1 MRNIVASLI
10 IVCFC
15 GILSAAKPME
25 VLGHYNVVLVHGAA
39 PENQGFEKNCGNDV
53 KDAWNTLNDNSLHP
67 KDSSW
72 NLGDAVGMLGKYED
86 DGEKKLTYWLDSA
99 VFEDTV
105 RYGSEYIYIQ
115 RSFANPAASPSHNAH
130 EIGDRTWKG
139 TDNCSVRRSLFE
151 EAQEVRASGAGKLDS
166 LRRDGLKSFRSVP
179 SRNILIAH
187 SMGGVASHEYVTDL
201 NVYNGDVDKLVTLDS
216 PHEGTGA
223 LNLLIDMRDY
233 GRQAAEAAVQ
243 YLLLTTLGTS
253 ICAVAKDPYSV
264 GLALWL
270 LVPTFGLSAAERGV
284 TALVDEFA
292 LGEDYAFKRGDSLT
306 RYIFPGADGVTALMT
321 RPAHENMPMVRLLAG
336 KGGMTFS
343 DPNEGSGEVLNF
355 LIPEGI
361 STAVKNAVAQLG
373 GDGSASAVYA
383 NVETGLVLGLLGG
396 ISVRDVGTTLIPEG
410 SGLATSTEAF
420 NGSLADVRRFAF
432 DAAAH
437 ANSAGVARQ
446 AARNVAE
453 MAGIVSGVI
462 AADIGLSA
470 FPVIQVAAKVAI
482 ALSGAAVLGLDMYE
496 TGIADIMESHENAKT
511 RRMLD
516 TLYSADFSYTKV
528 KGGNESGRVR
538 LMEDFLYERPFVNLG
553 LFVSAD
559 SLQAVD
565 AGCFYEKAEA
575 DKELLCEIGL
585 YRSDS
590 SGLVPF
596 KMQNYAQYQKSPL
609 RFRSSSDWSRMGV
622 KVDRWERVDGLSPE
636 GNLAPKSVPIRHVER
651 YAVPSI
657 AVDDWIEKY
666 SFVVD
671 DLMPHRLRQIR
682 MNFNYQ
688 EEIAWE
694 CDVKKDPDANDACIV
709 YKRSGGG
716 EWAVD
721 SSVGDNGRVRHPVQK
736 NGIFDFE
743 PRKYGYSNLLLLQKD
758 NQNTVTVST
767 VNKIGLSN
775 TQRFYYL
782 FKATDNLLEPLWP
795 LPGVAVNRVSGFRAH
810 VSVLDYQGFSVVS
823 ARDAIFQD
831 TSSPSPSSFLP
842 MTRVPSGNRD
852 AIFNS
857 EREMSGLSGGYVWQ
871 FRTVTMD
878 SVGGTLDSSDFY
890 NVPFTVDTVPPSFR
904 LSAEAFALNPDSVSF
919 LARFAWDGAGVEN
932 PDIRAMRWQLSRVD
946 GGLADSLELSSL
958 YDVAS
963 QDFAVPFDSA
973 SRKFLAEDGLYR
985 VSAYA
990 VDNAAPNA
998 SAYEAVN
1005 ALVSKIADGTV
1016 SAEDW
1021 ERVQGLGLNAGSAS
1035 AEFRVDRTPPV
1046 LKFDTVGAVVPEG
1059 ASAVG
1064 EYASL
1069 ERPHR
1074 REGFAYVSDDSLL
1087 SVAYTVSEALAG
1099 RDSASVRVNFA
1110 FLHIPDTAAVD
1121 RVGDSLWL
1129 SGDSAHFR
1137 WTEMSGLRLSDGDYL
1152 VRATARDEA
1161 SNQATFAA
1169 PKKLRIDRTAPR
1181 IESLVSRRLVYPD
1194 SVREFSAEI
1203 AVSESGD
1210 VDSNRTG
1217 MRCHY
1222 RVMGKTASGWMPIAD
1237 SLLHSGKITFP
1248 IDSGAVGRENGKR
1261 YLETVCLD
1269 AAGNA
1274 GVRTDLFYV
1283 GSRYPEI
1290 TFPKGSMVSGEMLA
1304 ISGIAP
1310 PDGSKNE
1317 ESVVYRLRYRAADAG
1332 EWRSA
1337 GMSVVAGNRSADS
1350 SHISRLS
1357 QSSSGVLGYLD
1368 RCALAE
1374 TCLEGA
1380 YVIELGVR
1388 ACDSCPWRTDSAEVY
1403 FLLGDSTASG
1413 NIVLNALRDSMT
1425 VGSDSLSVNVRLDGN
1440 IKGKSLVR
1448 LYAEDSRG
1456 VGIFDISSENIYAS
1470 PFTGTPSDTTLQQGV
1485 WFYWQDSLWHLRW
1498 KGFAGT
1504 DEIRVRFDSET
1515 FGTTCEGPGGTTLE
1529 RGCSVEF
1536 SSMDLGA
1543 SAILSETLS
1552 GYPYFRPMDKADS
1565 AMSLSGNSGHVVFKS
1580 SGMFR
1585 IEGSQDSSFAN
1596 RIPVFFGSATAPG
1609 FSQKFGS
1616 GAEYLN
1622 PLFLGWTV
1630 NPENERLH
1638 YVWDGKMSS
1647 GAYPAPGKIT
1657 LYAEAV
1663 QTGSEDAFVILDT
1676 AFVNLKLPPLEIAL
1690 ADSLGDFVT
1699 LQGGIDTSTAALG
1712 KMNIEYGV
1720 LYRDAFVKIYVEAPD
1735 GTKKLLQD
1743 SVLCKANSSATAY
1756 SAAWDGTING
1766 VAPVSGTYKVIIEAN
1781 EVGTSVVKSATS
1793 HFNVRYASSLVNME
1807 TRPGDSSAPQL
1818 YIAEAFRDDDGKNR
1832 YIPEAD
1838 YLVRAELGG
1847 KYLPKYI
1854 RDSLSFSATVFGS
1867 QKAIGY
1873 KPERFSLALKRHRE
1887 RLDLVILYQIDRH
1900 IESVTNTVCEIDDE
1914 KNQPHRSA
1922 ELLTF
1927 TSNSRSGF
1935 IDFEMSAGENYGYS
1949 DHENASVKMCA
1960 VMNRD
1965 WLDYRKDHEWNEKA
1979 FKTLCD
1985 DYAIW
1990 KLTDIS
1996 DSSVNFISKPKA
2008 GGYAL
2013 FQEKSAGGC
2022 SAEDLGGESST
2033 QCEYGQDEAGKV
2045 VHSENYNP
2053 NLNLFRVEL
2062 IGNSD
2067 FNFYTDKGEIK
2078 SDHCGNERFRMMK
2091 FRMKFTIP
2099 DSYWDADFGYDNLVN
2114 RTVRFDEANKTIFG
2128 KTDGYLKIL
2137 SEKNLPGDSNYFDG
2151 TRWQKDHSYGKLTP
2165 FEMQRLRFYPANV
2178 LPGGGNTFLFADE
2191 DSSYIQPSYFDM
2203 KFYSAPSETDYFQ
2216 VLALGTPVAGIDGCD
2231 YSPETNFDAAYGNPQ
2246 PRCQVS
2252 HTSKTDA
2259 PEQIRTPLFAG
2270 GYVDFY
2276 VARNTVWSGVP
2287 DKVNVPYPAPISFAA
2302 STGDSLKFYAAG
2314 SKVHYYYG
2322 DYGDSTWLRAFTDT
2336 TGIIR
2341 NAINSPADYSDPAN
2355 LETLGV
2361 IPGKIGGNL
2370 AIANLSLSN
2379 ILSPENYRN
2388 GSFDIPLDTL
2398 GTLKSLLNAE
2408 GIRTDSFSVAVN
2420 AAKGSVERF
2429 GDTLHVKA
2437 FDWNDAVLYRKT
2449 LDSLSKL
2456 PTLTDSTRLSLYSL
2470 YRYQSGIR
2478 QRDVADKNLYYGP
2491 ANKAWTRNPWI
2502 KDVRV
2507 ESSELQHLDSSVHSH
2522 FAIAGNRDSLDRTI
2536 FYHSNDS
2543 IARPAEFIEL
2553 SSYLSGGKTYH
2564 LFYLK
2569 EGVFH
2574 SILDTAV
2581 EKSGF
2586 YRLKWFNAN
2595 RLQGNTTFMLTWG
2608 GDGGSFY
2615 YSRYDLYVGTPVG
2628 PESQTTVSSL
2638 FGDLSV
2644 TFPKGSLRGDS
2655 SVTVRTADA
2664 SDYPFDVFRNV
2675 PLTGPVMEVLP
2686 TMTFAGPDYPRVQM
2700 KISREE
2706 MERNRVTPQTLR
2718 LYKIDFDNKQF
2729 VPLEN
2734 ALYGYLKADGS
2745 PAASGADT
2753 TASCAVW
2760 DDPQCYGN
2768 DYSYILI
2775 SAETRTFSVFAA
2787 MDSSVANIPEVGLE
2801 ILPAVATARDR
2812 LVRVSG
2818 TTAFHLYADDD
2829 SLLDES
2835 NDGTPATSLFY
2846 KADSSGLWRVT
2857 LPERDT
2863 NYLFAVAL
2871 DASGA
2876 ERSTASAKA
2885 LALTL
2890 PAEFSCTVPADS
2902 LWLGL
2907 DNGYLAFET
2916 NCNQPGRGILSLYGG
2931 GLPVAEIHSEIPDT
2945 LIYDGKVSA
2954 RKIPPGIYDSR
2965 FLGFSLLGSEL
2976 QIAGP
2981 KIRTDS
2987 LRPEIDSMAVEE
2999 SSQRLDRNFHLKARL
3014 SDTESGI
3021 AKVLLTAVFGGDT
3034 LSHRE
3039 LETDSSGALEAEVHL
3054 TRETL
3059 ASCVGCRLSLSL
3071 RAEDFGHNYS
3081 VRIFRSEKLYP
3092 YPASLALWYPAGEGS
3107 GKISGEML
3115 GTGHDLQLN
3124 LFKPWL
3130 ADFGLYFY
3138 HPGDNAAGIGK
3149 VDLGTSDAYSFEARI
3164 KRGYAQDSSWRRV
3177 LGFVGTSGL
3186 NISLEMRGGDL
3197 RLVENGVT
3205 YSVSGALPLPKSWS
3219 HIVVTVDSAQVRF
3232 YVDGELKKALV
3243 AKPLERELYGTF
3255 SIGKREKETFVGN
3268 IADIRMYAEA
3278 LSAEEI
3284 EELATPV
3291 DKDGKEIHTVVL
3303 SARDMEVSEGLSP
3316 QFSCAVAGN
3325 RYYSAEEN
3333 AFVSVPVSIPAA
3345 GSYGIILY
3353 ARSVTANSATVKVG
3367 LSQSALRSGALQL
3380 APVWEASAV
3389 GNLRLALSAGQHRLF
3404 LSLPA
3409 GLEIA
3414 GIALTDGEMLP
3425 PSNIAWGAGLGEP
3438 ERKIESYVRF
3448 DGYPDASVI
3457 RPRLKLVNTSD
3468 ETVRGFAIRYYFR
3481 GEDPAQVVADAYY
3494 PQSVIPP
3501 SVHGESAQ
3509 TGFVEWNFGDT
3520 EILPGASPFYG
3531 EGPHFGIH
3539 NGDYSAWV
3547 PSDDPSFV
3555 ENAATSFV
3563 KDWGI
3568 VVLDAEKN
3576 LVGGSCIEMEDSAS
3590 VETKVRILAADAR
3603 NDAQASEIHLKLE
3616 NVGSIA
3622 LKNYDV
3628 RYSFYSEGIAPIF
3641 DVYYLP
3647 PGISARM
3654 DSLGAGRYQVTLH
3667 GEASVGPGTFWS
3679 DVAKFALHFPG
3690 WQSAWDASDDPSH
3703 AGLTAQLLET
3713 SNVAVF
3719 DSLGNR
3725 IYGNEPEWPSPL
3737 SVVAETFPTAD
3748 TTKASDNGEADTLA
3762 RISRTEDGLLLE
3774 LGISADVSLDLVN
3787 ILGTPVQS
3795 LFNGKLSSGEHLIS
3809 VDWSGVDMKTTYLA
3823 LKINGSLKSASLLSL
3838 L

>member
-1 MRNIVASLI
+1 MLIWGLASLQFKLFDATALPALTAAAVYTNFGNAFVDMVVDLALGYGFKKEDPLVRYIRPGSEALTELNDRAWNENSPMYRVLYGEGGLTFGSPYEYGQYYISFAVPDAIIAPIKNIIAQTSHTEIDNPAYYNNIVAS
-10 IVCFC
+10 
-15 GILSAAKPME
+15 AA
-25 VLGHYNVVLVHGAA
+25 L
-39 PENQGFEKNCGNDV
+39 
-53 KDAWNTLNDNSLHP
+53 
-67 KDSSW
+67 
-72 NLGDAVGMLGKYED
+72 GMLG
-86 DGEKKLTYWLDSA
+86 GLPLTD
-99 VFEDTV
+99 
-105 RYGSEYIYIQ
+105 Q
-115 RSFANPAASPSHNAH
+115 
-130 EIGDRTWKG
+130 G
-139 TDNCSVRRSLFE
+139 TILIPHW
-151 EAQEVRASGAGKLDS
+151 SGAGENVKVFDTPDANVVKTLFDANEHTSQGGTQALSIS
-166 LRRDGLKSFRSVP
+166 L
-179 SRNILIAH
+179 
-187 SMGGVASHEYVTDL
+187 
-201 NVYNGDVDKLVTLDS
+201 
-216 PHEGTGA
+216 
-223 LNLLIDMRDY
+223 
-233 GRQAAEAAVQ
+233 AAFTA
-243 YLLLTTLGTS
+243 
-253 ICAVAKDPYSV
+253 
-264 GLALWL
+264 LAL
-270 LVPTFGLSAAERGV
+270 AN
-284 TALVDEFA
+284 ALDLF
-292 LGEDYAFKRGDSLT
+292 S
-306 RYIFPGADGVTALMT
+306 PGASYPVRTAIAL
-321 RPAHENMPMVRLLAG
+321 
-336 KGGMTFS
+336 
-343 DPNEGSGEVLNF
+343 
-355 LIPEGI
+355 
-361 STAVKNAVAQLG
+361 TAAYSL
-373 GDGSASAVYA
+373 AVYA
-383 NVETGLVLGLLGG
+383 A
-396 ISVRDVGTTLIPEG
+396 P
-410 SGLATSTEAF
+410 ST
-420 NGSLADVRRFAF
+420 
-432 DAAAH
+432 
-437 ANSAGVARQ
+437 
-446 AARNVAE
+446 
-453 MAGIVSGVI
+453 I
-462 AADIGLSA
+462 AAIEDMMENHKNPSQDYWHEKQKFKKNSYLKMG
-470 FPVIQVAAKVAI
+470 
-482 ALSGAAVLGLDMYE
+482 GARVDV
-496 TGIADIMESHENAKT
+496 ESY
-511 RRMLD
+511 L
-516 TLYSADFSYTKV
+516 L
-528 KGGNESGRVR
+528 
-538 LMEDFLYERPFVNLG
+538 EDFLYEKPFVNLA
-553 LFVSAD
+553 VHNANDWTESIDSTKMD
-559 SLQAVD
+559 SL
-565 AGCFYEKAEA
+565 
-575 DKELLCEIGL
+575 GL
-585 YRSDS
+585 YGKNGSLAVKPMEAIR
-590 SGLVPF
+590 
-596 KMQNYAQYQKSPL
+596 NAPL
-609 RFRSSSDWSRMGV
+609 RFRSSSDWSKMGV

-694 CDVKKDPDANDACIV
+694 CDISKDAQASDACVV

-721 SSVGDNGRVRHPVQK
+721 SSVGDSGRVRHPVQK

-795 LPGVAVNRVSGFRAH
+795 LSGVAVNRVSGFRAH

-878 SVGGTLDSSDFY
+878 SVGGTLDRSDFY

-963 QDFAVPFDSA
+963 QDFAVPFDTA

-998 SAYEAVN
+998 SAYDAVN
-1005 ALVSKIADGTV
+1005 ALVSKIADDTV
-1016 SAEDW
+1016 SAGDW
-1021 ERVQGLGLNAGSAS
+1021 ERVQDLGLNAGSAS

-1161 SNQATFAA
+1161 SNRATFAA

-1357 QSSSGVLGYLD
+1357 QNSSGVLGYLD

-1440 IKGKSLVR
+1440 IKGKSLVH

-1504 DEIRVRFDSET
+1504 DEIRIWFDSET

-1552 GYPYFRPMDKADS
+1552 GNPYFRPMDKADS

-1596 RIPVFFGSATAPG
+1596 RIPVFFGSAIAAG

-1630 NPENERLH
+1630 NPENESLH

-1699 LQGGIDTSTAALG
+1699 LQDGIDTSTAALG

-1756 SAAWDGTING
+1756 SATWDGTING

-1832 YIPEAD
+1832 YIPVAD

-1965 WLDYRKDHEWNEKA
+1965 WLDYRKDHEWYEKA

-1996 DSSVNFISKPKA
+1996 DSSVNFIPKPKA

-2022 SAEDLGGESST
+2022 SVEDLGGESST

-2114 RTVRFDEANKTIFG
+2114 RTVRFDESNKTLYG
-2128 KTDGYLKIL
+2128 ETDGYLNIL
-2137 SEKNLPGDSNYFDG
+2137 AERNLPGDSNYFDG

-2336 TGIIR
+2336 TGVIR
-2341 NAINSPADYSDPAN
+2341 NAINSPAGYSDPGN
-2355 LETLGV
+2355 LDALGL

-2429 GDTLHVKA
+2429 GDTLRVKA
-2437 FDWNDAVLYRKT
+2437 FGWKDTALYRKT

-2706 MERNRVTPQTLR
+2706 MERNRVTPQMLR

-2885 LALTL
+2885 LALTV

-2999 SSQRLDRNFHLKARL
+2999 SSQRLDRNFHLKTRL

-3054 TRETL
+3054 TREML

-3081 VRIFRSEKLYP
+3081 VRTFRSEKLYP

-3138 HPGDNAAGIGK
+3138 HPGDNASGIGK
-3149 VDLGTSDAYSFEARI
+3149 VDLGTSDVYSFEARI
-3164 KRGYAQDSSWRRV
+3164 KGGYAQDSSWRRV

-3232 YVDGELKKALV
+3232 YVDGELKKALA

-3303 SARDMEVSEGLSP
+3303 SARDMEVSESLSP

-3367 LSQSALRSGALQL
+3367 LSQSALRSGTLQL

-3404 LSLPA
+3404 LFLPA
-3409 GLEIA
+3409 GFEIA

-3481 GEDPAQVVADAYY
+3481 GEDPTQVVADAYY

-3679 DVAKFALHFPG
+3679 DVAKFALHLPG
-3690 WQSAWDASDDPSH
+3690 WQSAWDASNDPSH